1 MHKPSESS
9 ETKLER
15 YFGLAEKIRSLVNEF
30 IREGSRKQK
39 SEPQELNLRDRVLIG
54 LAIKAYN
61 SFECLIQDAKNFRS
75 EAFHHLKT
83 LAETYIYFQWVG
95 VEVNDSRAKLILAVE
110 CRSKI
115 GFFDANPCIGL
126 DKNVRDNVERT
137 LSGYIQGLEIEWKH
151 FKNLSLK
158 QIAENT
164 DANMVDWYNRT
175 YKIACE
181 PAHISDLSEYVPPA
195 RGPINLTASRETSEF
210 RVYVALDFALQIMCE
225 VLKNLSDIYELGLT
239 EAVVEL
245 KTKLDAT
252 RPLPMVQ

>member
-1 MHKPSESS
+1 
-9 ETKLER
+9 
-15 YFGLAEKIRSLVNEF
+15 
-30 IREGSRKQK
+30 
-39 SEPQELNLRDRVLIG
+39 
-54 LAIKAYN
+54 
-61 SFECLIQDAKNFRS
+61 
-75 EAFHHLKT
+75 

-95 VEVNDSRAKLILAVE
+95 VEVNDNRAKLILAEE

-115 GFFDANPCIGL
+115 GFFDANPSIGL

-164 DANMVDWYNRT
+164 DSNMVDWYNRT

-195 RGPINLTASRETSEF
+195 RGPINLTPSRETSEF

-225 VLKNLSDIYELGLT
+225 VLKNLSDIHELGLT
-239 EAVVEL
+239 EATVEL